1 MSNLAGTTMETT
13 SFNGILFERMQDM
26 NRSWLERLRETR
38 LLESQFGDRL
48 LAARSHSEAT
58 AICYEWMAKR
68 IEKVASEQQAF
79 ATAWL
84 ELISDVMK
92 STSAMSAKASAREP

>member
-1 MSNLAGTTMETT
+1 
-13 SFNGILFERMQDM
+13 MQDM

-38 LLESQFGDRL
+38 LIESQLGDRL
-48 LAARSHSEAT
+48 LAAKNHSEAT

-68 IEKVASEQQAF
+68 IETVASEQQAF

-92 STSAMSAKASAREP
+92 STSAMSAKASGREP